1 MILPNH
7 AVNFMYFATTVV
19 GSAAIII
26 VADPVV
32 RIGVYAS
39 SLVSAQQCNTNVQM
53 AAVVGGTAI
62 AMVLLQRFYVRAGRE
77 LRRLDMITRSPI
89 YTLFSETSVLL
100 FSIYRR
106 TN

>member
-1 MILPNH
+1 
-7 AVNFMYFATTVV
+7 
-19 GSAAIII
+19 
-26 VADPVV
+26 
-32 RIGVYAS
+32 
-39 SLVSAQQCNTNVQM
+39 M